1 MFTENAFIRKKK
13 RNEVIA
19 RCFFGLMA
27 AAMVIPLILILG
39 YVIIQGAP
47 SLSWEFLTTN
57 PRLGGIRGGIWSALV
72 GTIYIVTISL

>member
-27 AAMVIPLILILG
+27 AAMVIPPQKL
-39 YVIIQGAP
+39 
-47 SLSWEFLTTN
+47 F
-57 PRLGGIRGGIWSALV
+57 
-72 GTIYIVTISL
+72 